1 MTGLDGDALFG
12 ATLDLAAGTLA
23 QGTLAQGTEPA
34 GGGAE
39 TKDPTGGLLSM
50 LPLFVLIY
58 IVFYFLL
65 IRPQRKQQKEH
76 DTLLKSLKK
85 NDTVRTSGGI
95 FGKVVSI
102 EPDQDLV
109 VLEVDEN
116 RNVRLKVLR
125 SSIVAVIGREN
136 KAETPAASTA
146 GQSR

>member
-1 MTGLDGDALFG
+1 MSGLDGGPLCG
-12 ATLDLAAGTLA
+12 PILELAAGTLA
-23 QGTLAQGTEPA
+23 QEAPPV

-39 TKDPTGGLLSM
+39 GKDPSGGLLQM

-65 IRPQRKQQKEH
+65 IRPQRKQQREH
-76 DTLLKSLKK
+76 DALLKALKK

-116 RNVRLKVLR
+116 RSVRLKVLR
-125 SSIVAVIGREN
+125 SAIVAVIGRE
-136 KAETPAASTA
+136 KKDETPAASVA